1 MLTVEET
8 IMKYIIICFMVA
20 SLAITG
26 CGFTTSGDAFES
38 SARGAAAKAYDA
50 GLVNAEQF
58 VCNDTS
64 VGSVKRRYLKTPGE
78 AEIYNNFCNQSGKF
92 QATPKE

>member
-1 MLTVEET
+1 MRKFPMTGVL
-8 IMKYIIICFMVA
+8 IAVA
-20 SLAITG
+20 VVAFILLGG
-26 CGFTTSGDAFES
+26 CGFTTTGDAFES

-92 QATPKE
+92 QATDKP

>member
-1 MLTVEET
+1 MRYT
-8 IMKYIIICFMVA
+8 IIIFLLL
-20 SLAITG
+20 SLGIAG

-38 SARGAAAKAYDA
+38 TARGAAAKAYDA
-50 GLVNAEQF
+50 GLVNAEKF

-78 AEIYNNFCNQSGKF
+78 AAIYNNFCNQAGRF
-92 QATPKE
+92 EAVPKP